1 MLVIM
6 TILIFYI
13 LWKFSPD
20 LPGYLELKNYKP
32 SLTTR
37 VFTSDGKL
45 LDKYFIEER
54 LFVPIEKIPKNL
66 INAFISA
73 EDKNYYSHVGFDIF
87 SIIGA
92 TLTNLSNL
100 GSNKRLIGAST
111 ITQQVVKNFLLSKEI
126 SLERKIK
133 EVILAIRIEQVLS
146 KDSILELYL
155 NDIYLG
161 YGSYGVAASSLNYFN
176 KPLQELN
183 LEEMAYLAALPK
195 APNNYHPTK
204 NYNNAIERRNWVLNQ
219 MHLNGYISDAE
230 LGVTKKKLIVVKR
243 ESVHPINAKYFREEV
258 RKVLYR
264 NYGKKNLYEEGL
276 IVKTTL
282 DTFYQNIADQTLVNG
297 LINHD
302 KRRGWRGPISNVDK
316 NLSNENA
323 KDLINIHN
331 PFPNIWH
338 LVVVKE
344 VYARSM
350 QVKYLNNEIDTIILD
365 EHNNWLENETFRI
378 GDVFFVEKTS

>member
-1 MLVIM
+1 MNFAFRSFKLLIKLTVIMLVIM

-73 EDKNYYSHVGFDIF
+73 EDKNYYSHVGLDIF

-176 KPLQELN
+176 KPLQEVKLN
-183 LEEMAYLAALPK
+183 
-195 APNNYHPTK
+195 
-204 NYNNAIERRNWVLNQ
+204 
-219 MHLNGYISDAE
+219 YI
-230 LGVTKKKLIVVKR
+230 V
-243 ESVHPINAKYFREEV
+243 
-258 RKVLYR
+258 
-264 NYGKKNLYEEGL
+264 
-276 IVKTTL
+276 
-282 DTFYQNIADQTLVNG
+282 Q
-297 LINHD
+297 
-302 KRRGWRGPISNVDK
+302 
-316 NLSNENA
+316 
-323 KDLINIHN
+323 
-331 PFPNIWH
+331 
-338 LVVVKE
+338 
-344 VYARSM
+344 
-350 QVKYLNNEIDTIILD
+350 
-365 EHNNWLENETFRI
+365 
-378 GDVFFVEKTS
+378 